1 LPFLIDT
8 SVAIPLRDGEPLI
21 VRRVGSMGSRP
32 LISVISRVEL
42 EGGVYRYPDEAAL
55 MRERLDL
62 MLAGV
67 DQIDFGDDEAI
78 AYGRIVAATGYSRRL
93 IVDRMIAA
101 TAIVADATLVTLNPR
116 DFREV
121 PDLRLED
128 WSV

>member
-121 PDLRLED
+121 PGLSLED

>member
-1 LPFLIDT
+1 LAFLIDT

-121 PDLRLED
+121 PGLSLED